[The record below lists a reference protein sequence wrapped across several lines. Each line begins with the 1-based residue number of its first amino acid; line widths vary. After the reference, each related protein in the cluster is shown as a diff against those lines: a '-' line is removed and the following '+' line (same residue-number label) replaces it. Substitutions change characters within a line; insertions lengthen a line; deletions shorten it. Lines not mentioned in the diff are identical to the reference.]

1 MSNPFLVRDGKTGK
15 AAVNLEVSLD
25 SYVSIYL
32 ARRHLL
38 LFHFLPNL

>member
-1 MSNPFLVRDGKTGK
+1 MNNPFLVRDGKTGK
-15 AAVNLEVSLD
+15 AANLEVSLD